1 MSHMDLLVVGWDG
14 ATHSHL
20 QEMDLPFWDGLGHS
34 GTLLPED
41 LFYGTYVDSGNAWT
55 TITTGVGFERHSIL
69 SFLHGPYEG
78 HSLAGPIKALANRSW
93 IPRLGRRA
101 LISYALGTVATEGG
115 KGTNPQSSDVPV
127 QRVWEYLDTNALV
140 FGLPVTYPTWST
152 NGVIVAGIP
161 APKPSEATHPLV
173 SPRDLQSRVYGG
185 EFGGYYV
192 DTPSPVDDSS
202 VTEEEYCETHL
213 EKVDAIAEKYL
224 ELADACEDREFDVG
238 FGFLMFRAIDDVLH
252 ATTDRDLIDRVY
264 RAVDDATT
272 RVVEVLDPDAV
283 LVLSDHGMRPTSRPD
298 VDLRMDHDTTQG
310 IWGGTRP
317 FDLGRH
323 VDVTPAIL
331 DHFGVSTDV
340 PVSKDDYD
348 LETDR
353 VDESAVQERLEDLGY
368 A

>member
-1 MSHMDLLVVGWDG
+1 MNL
-14 ATHSHL
+14 T
-20 QEMDLPFWDGLGHS
+20 FWNGLGYS
-34 GTLLPED
+34 GNLLPEE
-41 LFYGTYVDSGNAWT
+41 LFHKTYVDSGNAWT
-55 TITTGVGFERHSIL
+55 TITTGVGFERHRIL

-78 HSLAGPIKALANRSW
+78 HSLGGPIKTLANQSW

-101 LISYALGTVATEGG
+101 LISYALGAVATDGG

-152 NGVIVAGIP
+152 NGVMVAGIP

-173 SPRDLQSRVYGG
+173 SPQDLQSTVYDG

-192 DTPSPVDDSS
+192 DTPSPVDDPS
-202 VTEEEYCETHL
+202 VTEKEYCEAHL
-213 EKVDAIAEKYL
+213 EKVDAIAEKYV
-224 ELADACEDREFDVG
+224 ELADACDDREFGIG

-252 ATTDRDLIDRVY
+252 TTTDQALIDRVY

-272 RVVEVLDPDAV
+272 RVVEALDPEAV

-310 IWGGTRP
+310 IWGGTEP
-317 FDLGRH
+317 FGLDRH

-331 DHFGVSTDV
+331 EHFDVSTDF
-340 PVSKDDYD
+340 PVLKDNYD
-348 LETDR
+348 LETNR